1 MKVFL
6 LPLYN
11 EPTLLLQK
19 LIMYFNYVCILHN
32 YWFNRTWYP
41 TITLPLNNHF
51 LYFQVWD
58 LNDMI
63 CIRNYS
69 LAHSASVADVSV
81 RPNSTTSFASGS
93 LDMYVTLWDDNIDKP
108 VLGN

>member
-1 MKVFL
+1 
-6 LPLYN
+6 
-11 EPTLLLQK
+11 
-19 LIMYFNYVCILHN
+19 
-32 YWFNRTWYP
+32 
-41 TITLPLNNHF
+41 
-51 LYFQVWD
+51 
-58 LNDMI
+58 MI